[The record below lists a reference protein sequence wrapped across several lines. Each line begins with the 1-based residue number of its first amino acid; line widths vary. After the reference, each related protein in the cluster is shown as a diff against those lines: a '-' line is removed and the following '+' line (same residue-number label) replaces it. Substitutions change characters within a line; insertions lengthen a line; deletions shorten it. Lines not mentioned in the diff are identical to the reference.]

1 MFIDLLTNNGKPYLR
16 LVHAVRV
23 ENASGKKVSTKKVLL
38 NIGPLDRF
46 DDGEADY
53 LHRLRQSFR
62 AGQPLISSLEPYCSG
77 QETEEKY
84 FFTIKRGSQ
93 ECIGHPALFSHLLLE
108 RILEELGLS
117 ALISSRK
124 GLTKME
130 YDVYGFTKL
139 LVFGRILNPASKAA
153 TVRQNGDYYEPILK
167 NFNPDNV
174 YDTLSFIAEN
184 KDRIIRRMNTS
195 LVKKAHRDPNVMYYD
210 VTNFYLEEK
219 ENILKDEGDGMERVW
234 KKMEGYKEEK
244 RTPLVQMGLFMDNC
258 GIPVAIESFPGDTPD
273 YLTLRPAL
281 EKNIDRLD
289 LTRFIL
295 IGDRG
300 MCSYPNLLHILD
312 AGNGY
317 IISGSL
323 PKSTK
328 EERQWAYSEE
338 GYKMVSEDFKYKSRV
353 VSKMVYDERGNGRF
367 IQEKEVVYWN
377 RKFKKRCEAENK
389 SSFEL
394 LEKLEESTVN
404 FQVSSAQLRGI
415 RKFLGKDCKNKKIG
429 ETLGSKE
436 LEQLIDY
443 EKVREFKEGIG
454 YCRIV
459 TSELDME
466 PLDVIDKYHGL
477 TRIEDQF
484 RVMKG
489 VLDTRS
495 LFVRTPEHVDG
506 HLLVCLIALVALRII
521 QTRIVQCEHSAE
533 AENERRYW
541 SYGLSGERVQRAL
554 NKWKVDKLPGDLYRF
569 HDTDDP
575 DLKRILDAF
584 SIEIP
589 AKLFRRAELKRIKT
603 NMKILL

>member
-1 MFIDLLTNNGKPYLR
+1 MFIDVLMNNGKPYLR
-16 LVHAVRV
+16 LVHAVRL

-46 DDGEADY
+46 DDGEPDY
-53 LHRLRQSFR
+53 LQRLRQSFR
-62 AGQPLISSLEPYCSG
+62 DGRPLIASLEPYCSG
-77 QETEEKY
+77 QEREEKY
-84 FFTIKRGSQ
+84 FFAIKKGAPD
-93 ECIGHPALFSHLLLE
+93 CIGHPTLFSHLLLE
-108 RILEELGLS
+108 RILEELGLN
-117 ALISSRK
+117 ALFSSRK
-124 GLTKME
+124 GLRKIE

-167 NFNPDNV
+167 KFNPDNV

-184 KDRIIRRMNTS
+184 KDQIIRRMNTS
-195 LVKKAHRDPNVMYYD
+195 LIKKAHRSPDVMYYD
-210 VTNFYLEEK
+210 VTNFYLEER
-219 ENILKDEGDGMERVW
+219 ENILDDEEGGMERAW
-234 KKMEGYKEEK
+234 QKMEGYKEEK
-244 RTPLVQMGLFMDNC
+244 RLPLVQMGLFMDNC

-300 MCSYPNLLHILD
+300 MCSYPNLVHILD

-317 IISGSL
+317 IISGNL
-323 PKSTK
+323 LKSTR
-328 EERQWAYSEE
+328 EERQWAYGEE
-338 GYKMVSEDFKYKSRV
+338 DYQVVSEDFKYKSRI

-389 SSFEL
+389 SSLEL
-394 LEKLEESTVN
+394 LEKLEEPAAN
-404 FQVSSAQLRGI
+404 FHVSSAQIKGI
-415 RKFLGKDCKNKKIG
+415 RKFMSKDWKNKKSG
-429 ETLGSKE
+429 ETLASETLK
-436 LEQLIDY
+436 QLIDY
-443 EKVREFKEGIG
+443 ERVREFKKGIG

-459 TSELDME
+459 TSELDMD
-466 PLDVIDKYHGL
+466 PLDVIDNYHGL

-489 VLDTRS
+489 VMDTRS

-506 HLLVCLIALVALRII
+506 HLLTCLIALVALRII
-521 QTRIVQCEHSAE
+521 QTRVVQHERSLGMG
-533 AENERRYW
+533 NEKRYW

-584 SIEIP
+584 AIELPI
-589 AKLFRRAELKRIKT
+589 KLFRRAELKRIKT
-603 NMKILL
+603 NTKIFI